1 MKKPILYVIGDS
13 TVSSFND
20 PYYYPRY
27 GYGTKL
33 ECYFK
38 DIEIVNLALSGRS
51 SKSFIEEENY
61 KKLMLN
67 LKPNDF
73 LMIGF
78 GHNDEKSDDPLRFT
92 DASKLLEDKNSFS
105 YFLYKYYIQPA
116 LSVKAIPILCTPICR
131 VDLKNDYTKNSG
143 HITSN
148 GDYRKAILNLG
159 KKLNVTVLDLTLATK
174 QQYMKLGYLEAMKY
188 HATIA
193 GKYDKDN
200 HIVPDLATVDTTHLN
215 AYGAKYIAYLVAS
228 LIKET
233 NCPLKAYALG
243 HLIEPKE
250 TLDLVPNPAYKVR
263 VYETPNL
270 KGYHPKKHFKT
281 LTEGWYGTAFGECG
295 GLPDEEEHGFVAKEI
310 SDGTFCV
317 GQGGSAFKGK
327 ISFMS
332 DGLAFCFR
340 KMDANINFILSAKAK
355 VLQTAHVK
363 QAGFGLMLRDD
374 CYIHQKANT
383 EIITSNFLAAGLVT
397 TEIAMSPIFYREQAE
412 LHKEEP
418 LLDFLYQKDDVV
430 DLKIERVGQSMKMS
444 LDYKGKCYSKIYV
457 DFDLLAIDHSFMYVG
472 MFATRG
478 TVVEFTNVNL
488 VITGLSQG
496 A

>member
-1 MKKPILYVIGDS
+1 MNEPVLYVIGDS

-33 ECYFK
+33 EYYFEN
-38 DIEIVNLALSGRS
+38 IEIVNLALSGRS
-51 SKSFIEEENY
+51 SKSFLEEENY
-61 KKLMLN
+61 KKLMMS

-92 DASKLLEDKNSFS
+92 DASKPVEDKNSFS
-105 YFLYKYYIQPA
+105 YSLYEHYIKPA
-116 LSVKAIPILCTPICR
+116 LDKKAIPILCTPICR

-143 HITSN
+143 HITPN
-148 GDYRKAILNLG
+148 GDYREAILNLG
-159 KKLNVTVLDLTLATK
+159 KQKNVTVLDLTLATK
-174 QQYMKLGYLEAMKY
+174 HQYMKLGYLEAMKY

-193 GKYDKDN
+193 GKYGKDN
-200 HIVPDLATVDTTHLN
+200 HIIPDLATVDTTHLN

-228 LIKET
+228 LIKQT
-233 NCPLKAYALG
+233 NCPLKEYTLDQ
-243 HLIEPKE
+243 LVEPKE
-250 TLDLVPNPAYKVR
+250 DLDLVPNPAYKVR
-263 VYETPNL
+263 VYETPKL
-270 KGYHPKKHFKT
+270 EEYQPKEHFKT
-281 LTEGWYGTAFGECG
+281 LTEGWYGTAFGDCG
-295 GLPDEEEHGFVAKEI
+295 GLPDEEEHGFVAREI
-310 SDGTFCV
+310 YLGTFCV
-317 GQGGSAFKGK
+317 GQRGSATKGK
-327 ISFMS
+327 ISLIS

-340 KMDANINFILSAKAK
+340 QIGATDNFILSAKAK

-374 CYIHQKANT
+374 CYIHQKAST

-397 TEIAMSPIFYREQAE
+397 TDVTMSPIFYREQAE

-430 DLKIERVGQSMKMS
+430 DLRIERIGQSMKMS
-444 LDYKGKCYSKIYV
+444 LTYKGISYSKNYV
-457 DFDLLAIDHSFMYVG
+457 DFDLLAIDHNYMYVG

-478 TVVEFTNVNL
+478 TVVEFSDVDFK
-488 VITGLSQG
+488 ITGKSQG